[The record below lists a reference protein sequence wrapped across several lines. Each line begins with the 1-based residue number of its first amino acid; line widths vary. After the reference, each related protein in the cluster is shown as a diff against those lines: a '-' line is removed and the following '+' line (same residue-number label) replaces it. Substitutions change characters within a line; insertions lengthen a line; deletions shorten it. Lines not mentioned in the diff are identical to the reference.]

1 MKKLFKK
8 IYKGTKEKY
17 EKHLE
22 SNLVNNV
29 RTFVVTANPEAFMIA
44 ENDNEYKE
52 MLLDEQT
59 EIVADGIG
67 LVKAANMLNCNLKER
82 IPGIE
87 LAEKLLDYSNKYK
100 KKVYLFGSKQNV
112 IDDMKSKISSEYKG
126 IKLVGTKNGYEKDK
140 DAVFEEIA
148 KLKPDVVLV
157 ALGMPL
163 QEKLIYKHLDKFKK
177 GIFIGVG
184 GSFDVMSGN
193 KKRAP
198 KIFIKLNLE
207 WLYRIC
213 SEPSRIK
220 RFWDNNVKFLFKVRK
235 LKKNHIRAYDLLFLI
250 FLSSIIFF
258 GITKALFIQKDIN
271 SYENRTA
278 YKFQLPTIKTA
289 LSGDFQNSI
298 ELALSDQLPL
308 STTMKKVYTFS
319 NNSITLFSAK
329 MLLNDYCKNDYIT
342 ILKGITTFGCNDN
355 LIYRPSNLSMIK
367 EDLDSRIS
375 NINNL
380 IEKSLVPINVYY
392 IEKDTD
398 VNFST
403 NEHMNISD

>member
-1 MKKLFKK
+1 MNNLFKK
-8 IYKGTKEKY
+8 IYKNSKEDY

-22 SNLVNNV
+22 SNLINNIK
-29 RTFVVTANPEAFMIA
+29 TFVVTANPEAFMIA
-44 ENDNEYKE
+44 EKDEDYKK
-52 MLLDEQT
+52 MLLDDST

-67 LVKAANMLNCNLKER
+67 LVKAAKIMKINLKER

-87 LAEKLLDYSNKYK
+87 LAEKLLEYADKYK

-112 IDDMKSKISSEYKG
+112 IDDMKNKISSEYKG

-140 DAVFEEIA
+140 DAVFEDIA
-148 KLKPDVVLV
+148 KVRPDIVLV

-163 QEKLIYKHLDKFKK
+163 QEKLIYKHLGKFKK

-235 LKKNHIRAYDLLFLI
+235 LKK
-250 FLSSIIFF
+250 
-258 GITKALFIQKDIN
+258 
-271 SYENRTA
+271 
-278 YKFQLPTIKTA
+278 
-289 LSGDFQNSI
+289 
-298 ELALSDQLPL
+298 
-308 STTMKKVYTFS
+308 ST
-319 NNSITLFSAK
+319 
-329 MLLNDYCKNDYIT
+329 
-342 ILKGITTFGCNDN
+342 
-355 LIYRPSNLSMIK
+355 
-367 EDLDSRIS
+367 
-375 NINNL
+375 
-380 IEKSLVPINVYY
+380 
-392 IEKDTD
+392 
-398 VNFST
+398 
-403 NEHMNISD
+403 